1 MSKIIV
7 PNYTQVPNVVID
19 DLAAKLSDSAF
30 KIYVVLIRKTK
41 GWEQKR
47 DAIAIS
53 QFCELTGKS
62 KPTVIKALDE
72 LCNLALIK
80 KTRFTKYGNE
90 YELNLS
96 FSHDGV
102 FVKFTSK
109 KSLLVK
115 KFDIKSKEIL
125 LLKVK
130 KFDTQQTLSKDTI
143 KNTNINKGE
152 KAEVKKFDTE
162 KFDSD
167 ISNVFSFWKSVFN
180 KADRTKLEGKR
191 LTAIKARLKE
201 GYSADE
207 IKTAIRNVSKSQWHI
222 DNGQT
227 DIELICRNQ
236 INLDKYLALKP
247 FTQQGN
253 YQQPQNT
260 RMQEIQQLSQE
271 WELNNESNY
280 TPY

>member
-19 DLAAKLSDSAF
+19 DLASKLSDSAF

-53 QFCELTGKS
+53 QFCELTGKT

-72 LCNLALIK
+72 LINLGLIK
-80 KTRFTKYGNE
+80 KTRFTKHGNE

-102 FVKFTSK
+102 FIKFTSK

-115 KFDIKSKEIL
+115 KFYIKGKEIL

-143 KNTNINKGE
+143 KDTNINRVKKSG
-152 KAEVKKFDTE
+152 VKKFDPLNATLPVCVNYEKWCDFVEMRKQIKKPLTE
-162 KFDSD
+162 KAVNL
-167 ISNVFSFWKSVFN
+167 ILN
-180 KADRTKLEGKR
+180 K
-191 LTAIKARLKE
+191 LTDFGGLANEALDNSIA
-201 GYSADE
+201 
-207 IKTAIRNVSKSQWHI
+207 SQWASVYMPKKQNNNRGT
-222 DNGQT
+222 DNFHDSFYGVGQSPFGQH
-227 DIELICRNQ
+227 DQNDMRDVGGNILI
-236 INLDKYLALKP
+236 
-247 FTQQGN
+247 GN
-253 YQQPQNT
+253 DD
-260 RMQEIQQLSQE
+260 RIF
-271 WELNNESNY
+271 
-280 TPY
+280 

>member
-72 LCNLALIK
+72 LINLGLIK
-80 KTRFTKYGNE
+80 KTKFTKHGNE

-102 FVKFTSK
+102 FIKFTSK

-115 KFDIKSKEIL
+115 KFYIKSKETL

-130 KFDTQQTLSKDTI
+130 KFDTQQTLSTDTI
-143 KNTNINKGE
+143 KDTNINKGKKE
-152 KAEVKKFDTE
+152 VVKKFDPINY
-162 KFDSD
+162 DLP
-167 ISNVFSFWKSVFN
+167 SNV
-180 KADRTKLEGKR
+180 DRQDWIDFVSMRNSIKKPLSELATKKIVKKLDGFGIHAKQALENSIVASWSDVYMPKQNSNRSTENFHDQFYG
-191 LTAIKARLKE
+191 E
-201 GYSADE
+201 GQSPFGRHE
-207 IKTAIRNVSKSQWHI
+207 
-222 DNGQT
+222 
-227 DIELICRNQ
+227 NQ
-236 INLDKYLALKP
+236 MRDVGGNLL
-247 FTQQGN
+247 
-253 YQQPQNT
+253 
-260 RMQEIQQLSQE
+260 
-271 WELNNESNY
+271 LNEENRRF
-280 TPY
+280 

>member
-72 LCNLALIK
+72 LINLGLIK
-80 KTRFTKYGNE
+80 KTKFTKYGNE

-102 FVKFTSK
+102 FIKFTSK

-115 KFDIKSKEIL
+115 KFYIKGKEIL

-130 KFDTQQTLSKDTI
+130 KFDTQQTLSTNTI
-143 KNTNINKGE
+143 KDTNINRVK
-152 KAEVKKFDTE
+152 KAEVKKFDPINIQLPLNTDKQDWIDFVAMRKSIKKPLSE
-162 KFDSD
+162 LATKKILKKLDSFGIHAKQAIENSIVAGWSD
-167 ISNVFSFWKSVFN
+167 VYMPKQNNSFN
-180 KADRTKLEGKR
+180 
-191 LTAIKARLKE
+191 
-201 GYSADE
+201 
-207 IKTAIRNVSKSQWHI
+207 
-222 DNGQT
+222 
-227 DIELICRNQ
+227 
-236 INLDKYLALKP
+236 
-247 FTQQGN
+247 
-253 YQQPQNT
+253 QQPQNT
-260 RMQEIQQLSQE
+260 FNKLGALADE
-271 WELNNESNY
+271 WDQRNADY

>member
-1 MSKIIV
+1 MNKIIV

-72 LCNLALIK
+72 LINLGLIK
-80 KTRFTKYGNE
+80 KTKFTKYGNE

-96 FSHDGV
+96 FSHDGM
-102 FVKFTSK
+102 FIKFTSK

-115 KFDIKSKEIL
+115 KFYIKGKEIL

-130 KFDTQQTLSKDTI
+130 KFDTQQTLSTDTI
-143 KNTNINKGE
+143 KDTNINRAKKSG
-152 KAEVKKFDTE
+152 VKKFDPLNTPIPKHINYKTWCDFVEMRKQIKKPLTE
-162 KFDSD
+162 RATVLIINKLVEFGVNGNASLEQS
-167 ISNVFSFWKSVFN
+167 IASGWSSVFAVKQN
-180 KADRTKLEGKR
+180 NNYQSSQQRTAQEHDKWRMAEQQSFGEKDVTPVNQNLIGE
-191 LTAIKARLKE
+191 
-201 GYSADE
+201 Y
-207 IKTAIRNVSKSQWHI
+207 RNV
-222 DNGQT
+222 
-227 DIELICRNQ
+227 
-236 INLDKYLALKP
+236 
-247 FTQQGN
+247 
-253 YQQPQNT
+253 
-260 RMQEIQQLSQE
+260 
-271 WELNNESNY
+271 
-280 TPY
+280 

>member
-19 DLAAKLSDSAF
+19 DLASKLSDSAF

-53 QFCELTGKS
+53 QFCEITGKS
-62 KPTVIKALDE
+62 KPTVIKCLDE
-72 LCNLALIK
+72 LTNLGLIK

-102 FVKFTSK
+102 FIKFTSK

-115 KFDIKSKEIL
+115 KFYIKGKEIL

-130 KFDTQQTLSKDTI
+130 KFDTQQTLSTNTNKD
-143 KNTNINKGE
+143 TNINKG
-152 KAEVKKFDTE
+152 KKVEVKKFDPLKVSTPKHVNYRVWCDFVEMRKQIKKPLTE
-162 KFDSD
+162 RATTLLINKLIGFGVLANESLEQS
-167 ISNVFSFWKSVFN
+167 IESGWSSVFPV
-180 KADRTKLEGKR
+180 K
-191 LTAIKARLKE
+191 
-201 GYSADE
+201 
-207 IKTAIRNVSKSQWHI
+207 
-222 DNGQT
+222 
-227 DIELICRNQ
+227 NQ
-236 INLDKYLALKP
+236 SNNFNQL
-247 FTQQGN
+247 
-253 YQQPQNT
+253 QNT
-260 RMQEIQQLSQE
+260 RMQELQQLSEQ
-271 WELNNESNY
+271 WEKDNESNY

>member
-1 MSKIIV
+1 MSKILV

-72 LCNLALIK
+72 LINLGLIK
-80 KTRFTKYGNE
+80 KTKFTKYGNE

-115 KFDIKSKEIL
+115 KFYIKGKEIL

-130 KFDTQQTLSKDTI
+130 KFDTQQTLSTDTI
-143 KNTNINKGE
+143 KDTNINRVKKSG
-152 KAEVKKFDTE
+152 VKKFDPLNTPIPKHINYKTWCDFVEMRKQIKKPLTE
-162 KFDSD
+162 RATILIINKLVEFGVNGNASLEQS
-167 ISNVFSFWKSVFN
+167 IASGWSSVFAVKQN
-180 KADRTKLEGKR
+180 NTYQSSQQRTAQEHDKWRMAEQQSFGEKDVTPVNQNLIGE
-191 LTAIKARLKE
+191 
-201 GYSADE
+201 Y
-207 IKTAIRNVSKSQWHI
+207 RNV
-222 DNGQT
+222 
-227 DIELICRNQ
+227 
-236 INLDKYLALKP
+236 
-247 FTQQGN
+247 
-253 YQQPQNT
+253 
-260 RMQEIQQLSQE
+260 
-271 WELNNESNY
+271 
-280 TPY
+280 

>member
-1 MSKIIV
+1 MSKILV

-72 LCNLALIK
+72 LCNLNLIK

-96 FSHDGV
+96 FSHDGM
-102 FVKFTSK
+102 FIKFTSK

-115 KFDIKSKEIL
+115 KFYIKGKEIL
-125 LLKVK
+125 LLSVK
-130 KFDTQQTLSKDTI
+130 KFDTQQTLSKNTNT
-143 KNTNINKGE
+143 NTNINKGE
-152 KAEVKKFDTE
+152 NSKVKKFDPLKAQIPKHIDYKIWCDFVAMRKQIKKPLSERATVLIINKLV
-162 KFDSD
+162 KFGVSGNASLEQS
-167 ISNVFSFWKSVFN
+167 IESGWSSVFQVKQN
-180 KADRTKLEGKR
+180 
-191 LTAIKARLKE
+191 
-201 GYSADE
+201 
-207 IKTAIRNVSKSQWHI
+207 
-222 DNGQT
+222 NG
-227 DIELICRNQ
+227 
-236 INLDKYLALKP
+236 
-247 FTQQGN
+247 
-253 YQQPQNT
+253 YQQQNN
-260 RMQEIQQLSQE
+260 RMQELQDLSTQ
-271 WELNNESNY
+271 WENENASY
-280 TPY
+280 QPY

>member
-41 GWEQKR
+41 GWEQKQ

-53 QFCELTGKS
+53 QFCKITGKS
-62 KPTVIKALDE
+62 KPTVIKGLDE
-72 LCNLALIK
+72 LCNLGLIK

-90 YELNLS
+90 YALNLS

-102 FVKFTSK
+102 FLKFTSK

-115 KFDIKSKEIL
+115 NFYIKGKEIL

-130 KFDTQQTLSKDTI
+130 NFDTQQTLSTNTI
-143 KNTNINKGE
+143 KQTNTNKVEKPKVKNFDPLTITLPNNVNHQTWVDFIAMRKSIKKPLSEQAAKLILNKLVKFGE
-152 KAEVKKFDTE
+152 SANASLEQSIEASWSSVYPLKNQN
-162 KFDSD
+162 
-167 ISNVFSFWKSVFN
+167 SNFQTPQPTNNTFN
-180 KADRTKLEGKR
+180 R
-191 LTAIKARLKE
+191 LGEL
-201 GYSADE
+201 ADE
-207 IKTAIRNVSKSQWHI
+207 W
-222 DNGQT
+222 DN
-227 DIELICRNQ
+227 
-236 INLDKYLALKP
+236 
-247 FTQQGN
+247 
-253 YQQPQNT
+253 QNAD
-260 RMQEIQQLSQE
+260 
-271 WELNNESNY
+271 Y

>member
-72 LCNLALIK
+72 LINLGLIK
-80 KTRFTKYGNE
+80 KTKFTKYGNE

-96 FSHDGV
+96 FSHDGF

-115 KFDIKSKEIL
+115 KFYIKGKEIL

-130 KFDTQQTLSKDTI
+130 KFDTQQTLSTNTI
-143 KNTNINKGE
+143 KDTNINRVK
-152 KAEVKKFDTE
+152 KSEVKKFDPLKVSIPKRVDYKIWCDFVEMRKQIKKPLTE
-162 KFDSD
+162 RATSLIINKLIDFGVNGNASLEQS
-167 ISNVFSFWKSVFN
+167 IASGWSSVFPVKQN
-180 KADRTKLEGKR
+180 NGYQ
-191 LTAIKARLKE
+191 TAAQQ
-201 GYSADE
+201 
-207 IKTAIRNVSKSQWHI
+207 TAQEHDKWRMAEQRAFGEKDVSPVNQV
-222 DNGQT
+222 
-227 DIELICRNQ
+227 LIG
-236 INLDKYLALKP
+236 DFKDV
-247 FTQQGN
+247 
-253 YQQPQNT
+253 
-260 RMQEIQQLSQE
+260 
-271 WELNNESNY
+271 
-280 TPY
+280 

>member
-62 KPTVIKALDE
+62 KPTVIKAIDE
-72 LCNLALIK
+72 LINLGLIK
-80 KTRFTKYGNE
+80 KTKFTKYGNE

-115 KFDIKSKEIL
+115 KFNIKSKETL

-143 KNTNINKGE
+143 KDTIINKG
-152 KAEVKKFDTE
+152 KKSEVKKFDPLKATLPVCVNYEKWCDFVEMRKQIKKPLTE
-162 KFDSD
+162 RAVNLILNKLMDFGETANASLEQS
-167 ISNVFSFWKSVFN
+167 IASGWSSVYP
-180 KADRTKLEGKR
+180 
-191 LTAIKARLKE
+191 LKQNT
-201 GYSADE
+201 G
-207 IKTAIRNVSKSQWHI
+207 
-222 DNGQT
+222 
-227 DIELICRNQ
+227 
-236 INLDKYLALKP
+236 
-247 FTQQGN
+247 
-253 YQQPQNT
+253 YQQSTPQSRQT
-260 RMQEIQQLSQE
+260 PSMADYMQREAMRDINPDQQYFLEHEQ
-271 WELNNESNY
+271 
-280 TPY
+280 